1 MPTTRERCELAI
13 VGSGRAC
20 LSVLSRLSKARADRA
35 VVIDPSGSWLYSF
48 ARTQLRLGATHLR
61 STTTQVP
68 FENACGLERYVETTG
83 KKRDVVRIGS
93 GFAGVPS
100 VKVFAEYCAKT
111 VAERFGGV
119 RVERGTVVN
128 VRWCDETS
136 EEVREALQLIDK
148 SEDDAAGVGQD
159 ERDAVAMMR
168 CGAILLTLDTG
179 KTFLAARC
187 VWTPKFSLPLVPSW
201 VLEAKMSYAK
211 CNASYDGQ
219 SIDCGIMNAGDVD
232 MSVADH
238 AKGKC
243 VLIVGGGTTAATLAL
258 AAQTRGAKVVTLM
271 CRRKITVSEF
281 ECDVKYFGNKGL
293 YEFHACA
300 DAQVRANKLESFKS
314 KASVNEH
321 THRRL
326 RDAALTSDNL
336 RILEQRVLHGAVWSD
351 REKKWRVRSA
361 PTDEAK
367 VEFESVMY
375 RRYRDEGIEPDN
387 VALLNFGKEVTS
399 THDEVWLACGEFVD
413 LAKDPA
419 LRTLVETTAVEIARG
434 FPALAEEKI
443 ECAHDK
449 NQNAAAGGGGGCR
462 WPGTSMYVLGAY
474 ASLTIGPGADLPV
487 GHRMAAK
494 QVVDAMKKH
503 ETAILRNK
511 NPYQVVDTSIVV
523 PRTPERGEMFNRF
536 KRLPP
541 ELADKGLIDIES
553 LIAGASMERVE
564 LDHYEMYEEDMRA
577 EIRLKIPEPVL
588 ARDVYVCFQDRAL
601 EMWALGRQKA
611 YRFFIRKL
619 YKNVIVDRCS
629 YKVYANK
636 NRVTLNIHK
645 YTNHY
650 WRYLRDR

>member
-1 MPTTRERCELAI
+1 MATACERCELAI

-20 LSVLSRLSKARADRA
+20 LSVLSRLSRDRAERA
-35 VVIDPSGSWLYSF
+35 VVIDPSGAWLYSF

-68 FENACGLERYVETTG
+68 FENACGLERYIETLG
-83 KKRDVVRIGS
+83 KKRDVVRTGS

-100 VKVFAEYCAKT
+100 VRVFAEYCAKT

-119 RVERGTVVN
+119 RVERGTVVD

-136 EEVREALQLIDK
+136 EEVRDAFKAIDE
-148 SEDDAAGVGQD
+148 SEGAAGVGQD
-159 ERDAVAMMR
+159 ERDAVDMMR

-201 VLEAKMSYAK
+201 VLEAKASYAK
-211 CNASYDGQ
+211 YNASYDRQ
-219 SIDCGIMNAGDVD
+219 SIDCGIMNAADVD
-232 MSVADH
+232 MSATDC
-238 AKGKC
+238 ARGKC
-243 VLIVGGGTTAATLAL
+243 ILVVGGGTTAATLAL

-300 DAQVRANKLESFKS
+300 DAQIRANKLESFKS

-326 RDAALTSDNL
+326 RDAALKTDNL
-336 RILEQRVLHGAVWSD
+336 RVLEQRVLNGAVWSD

-367 VEFESVMY
+367 VEFESAMY
-375 RRYRDEGIEPDN
+375 RRYRDEGIEPDSS
-387 VALLNFGKEVTS
+387 ALAIFEKEVTS
-399 THDEVWLACGEFVD
+399 THDEIWLACGEFVD

-419 LRTLVETTAVEIARG
+419 LRTLVETTSVEIARG

-449 NQNAAAGGGGGCR
+449 GQTAAAGGGGGCR

-511 NPYQVVDTSIVV
+511 NPYQVAETSSEAQ
-523 PRTPERGEMFNRF
+523 RTPDRGETFDRF
-536 KRLPP
+536 KKLPP
-541 ELADKGLIDIES
+541 DLADKGLIDIES
-553 LIAGASMERVE
+553 LIAGAAMERVE
-564 LDHYEMYEEDMRA
+564 LDNYEMYEEDMRA
-577 EIRLKIPEPVL
+577 EIRLKIPEAIL

-601 EMWALGRQKA
+601 EMWALGKQKA

-629 YKVYANK
+629 YRVYANK
-636 NRVTLNIHK
+636 NRIVLNIHK